1 MTAAA
6 AAVPRLQLKLQSW
19 EGSFAPPHMFAR
31 RNFEKRLTLEQ
42 DQVAQ
47 QNVPTAS
54 SLIMPSETMVSPR
67 ERSSI
72 TEFERVFA
80 RRLVPDAETAA
91 SAAAHASSPRTVV
104 HARTRG
110 ARAAD
115 LSPRHI
121 DDHFEG
127 GSRMGL
133 REGTRMG
140 WWEST
145 GQAPWR
151 LEERNLLNRR
161 FLLGTGQQ
169 QNRDWLGMRDRERL
183 SLRRAVRRGEDRD

>member
-1 MTAAA
+1 MFRHNTTMTAAA

-80 RRLVPDAETAA
+80 RRLVPDAATAA
-91 SAAAHASSPRTVV
+91 SAAAHASSAQP
-104 HARTRG
+104 APSS
-110 ARAAD
+110 
-115 LSPRHI
+115 SPRS
-121 DDHFEG
+121 G
-127 GSRMGL
+127 GNGSLIRGRPSGL
-133 REGTRMG
+133 GRC
-140 WWEST
+140 ST
-145 GQAPWR
+145 GASTATSP
-151 LEERNLLNRR
+151 
-161 FLLGTGQQ
+161 
-169 QNRDWLGMRDRERL
+169 
-183 SLRRAVRRGEDRD
+183 